1 MMTEPVALSDIKIH
15 LGIGA
20 GATGEDAY
28 LGSLIMGAR
37 RMVERETRLTLVG
50 STITVSDDDMETAKQ
65 AIRLIVGAWY
75 ANREAV
81 TTTDTRSTPTTV
93 PMAATWI
100 MSSLQSWDDGS
111 E

>member
-1 MMTEPVALSDIKIH
+1 MAEPVALDDIKIH

-20 GATGEDAY
+20 GAAGDDAY
-28 LGSLIMGAR
+28 LTSLLIAAR
-37 RMVERETRLTLVG
+37 VMVERETRRTIVG
-50 STITVSDDDMETAKQ
+50 ANPTIAGDDLEVARQ

-81 TTTDTRSTPTTV
+81 TAPDARSTPIAV

-100 MSSLQSWDDGS
+100 LASLRSWDDGS
-111 E
+111 D